1 MSKVQ
6 SGSAFKWM
14 LWISGIVL
22 LPLLIGLGFWQLD
35 RAEQKQELLD
45 SWQQA
50 IPSKALPLEQEM
62 TRGSYNAVILKGVF
76 DRERYF
82 LLDNRVRKGRAGYE
96 VVALFTADSGRNVL
110 VNLGWVLASLNRGIK
125 PEVVLPEGQQ
135 TISGSVRV
143 IEKGFALSGDDLA
156 EDQWPK
162 VIQQLDVEKISSRLV
177 TSIDALELRLTEPL
191 LSGLDLNW
199 PVENMKPEKHLGYAF
214 QWFAMAFAL
223 LCLLIWSALKI
234 RKEAI
239 YEQV

>member
-14 LWISGIVL
+14 LWISGTVL

-35 RAEQKQELLD
+35 RAEQKQVLLD

-50 IPSKALPLEQEM
+50 VPSQILPLEHEM
-62 TRGSYNAVILKGVF
+62 TRGGYKAVILKGVF
-76 DRERYF
+76 ERERYF

-96 VVALFTADSGRNVL
+96 AVALFTVDSGRNVL
-110 VNLGWVLASLNRGIK
+110 VNLGWVLASQDRG
-125 PEVVLPEGQQ
+125 VLPEVEVPKGQQ

-143 IEKGFALSGDDLA
+143 IEKGFALLGDDLA
-156 EDQWPK
+156 GEGWPK
-162 VIQQLDVEKISSRLV
+162 VIQQLDVETISSRLV
-177 TSIDALELRLTEPL
+177 TGIEPLEIRLTDQLVP
-191 LSGLDLNW
+191 GLDLNW
-199 PVENMKPEKHLGYAF
+199 PVVNMKPEKHLGYAV
-214 QWFAMAFAL
+214 QWFAMAFSL
-223 LCLLIWSALKI
+223 LCLLVWSALKI

>member
-6 SGSAFKWM
+6 SSSAFKWM

-22 LPLLIGLGFWQLD
+22 LPLLIGLGLWQLD

-50 IPSKALPLEQEM
+50 VPSQELPLEQEM
-62 TRGSYNAVILKGVF
+62 IRGSYKAVILKGVF

-110 VNLGWVLASLNRGIK
+110 VNLGWVLASQDRG
-125 PEVVLPEGQQ
+125 VLPEVEVPKAQQ

-143 IEKGFALSGDDLA
+143 VEKGFALSGDDLA
-156 EDQWPK
+156 EDRWPK

-177 TSIDALELRLTEPL
+177 TSIESLEIRLTEPL
-191 LSGLDLNW
+191 VSGLDLNW
-199 PVENMKPEKHLGYAF
+199 PVVNMKPEKHLGYAF

-223 LCLLIWSALKI
+223 FCLLVLSALKI

>member
-50 IPSKALPLEQEM
+50 IPSQVLPLEQEM
-62 TRGSYNAVILKGVF
+62 TRGSYNAVTLKGVF

-110 VNLGWVLASLNRGIK
+110 VNLGWVLASLDRG
-125 PEVVLPEGQQ
+125 VLPEVEVPKGLQ
-135 TISGSVRV
+135 TISGSIRV
-143 IEKGFALSGDDLA
+143 VEKNFVLRGDDLA

-177 TSIDALELRLTEPL
+177 TSLDALELRLTEPL
-191 LSGLDLNW
+191 VSGLDLNW
-199 PVENMKPEKHLGYAF
+199 PLVNMKPEKHLGYAF

-223 LCLLIWSALKI
+223 MCLLIWSALKI